1 MPFALKPS
9 WISGD
14 RTSKPDFVKNV
25 SNSLDK
31 ITEKLNL
38 SEKRMYGI
46 ESRNL
51 KTCLPRIFWA
61 KDVINLKSNSSPRT
75 NLHRLFS
82 LTIDHDIGRMII
94 SERLLPLYL
103 LADLEDYK
111 EAMRHIVLGKL
122 STVYWIYIYYILIYN

>member
-1 MPFALKPS
+1 MPFALKLV

-14 RTSKPDFVKNV
+14 RTSDPDFVKSV

-82 LTIDHDIGRMII
+82 LTIDRDIGQMII
-94 SERLLPLYL
+94 SEYLSPLYL

-111 EAMRHIVLGKL
+111 EAMQHIVFGELP
-122 STVYWIYIYYILIYN
+122 TVH

>member
-1 MPFALKPS
+1 MLFALKLS

-14 RTSKPDFVKNV
+14 RTSEPDFVKNV

-31 ITEKLNL
+31 ITENLNL
-38 SEKRMYGI
+38 FKKRMYRI
-46 ESRNL
+46 ENRNL

-82 LTIDHDIGRMII
+82 LTINRDIGQMIN
-94 SERLLPLYL
+94 SEYLSPLYL

-111 EAMRHIVLGKL
+111 EAMRHIVLGEL
-122 STVYWIYIYYILIYN
+122 PTVH